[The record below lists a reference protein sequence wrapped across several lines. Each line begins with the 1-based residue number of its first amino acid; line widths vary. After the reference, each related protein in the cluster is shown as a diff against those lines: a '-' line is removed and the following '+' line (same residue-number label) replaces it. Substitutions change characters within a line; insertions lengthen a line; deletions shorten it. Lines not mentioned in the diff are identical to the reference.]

1 MTVRMIQ
8 FKAGDTFLHRLHPL
22 SKLLVASLVSIACF
36 LYASWIVPAALAV
49 LLALLHTP
57 KPIGFARLRAVL
69 ASLPLFVA
77 LIVLA
82 NVFLVRGDAVWW
94 RNAATGFVQSLRIVV
109 LIAAANLF
117 LAVTDPIDLSDAVVR
132 VLAPLRRVG
141 LRVGEISLMTMISF
155 SFIPL
160 MADEARRLQLA
171 QAARCGFPKR
181 GPAALRA
188 AVPLLVPLV
197 IGVFRRADEIDTAL
211 RVRCYRMDAPRSS
224 SRGAGW
230 RTADSFVCA
239 SGLVI
244 FIAGLYARHAHL

>member
-1 MTVRMIQ
+1 MARMIQ
-8 FKAGDTFLHRLHPL
+8 YTAGDTFLHRLHPL
-22 SKLLVASLVSIACF
+22 SKLLVAALVSIASF
-36 LYASWIVPAALAV
+36 LFVSWIAPVALAV
-49 LLALLHTP
+49 FLALLHAP
-57 KPIGFARLRAVL
+57 KPIGFARLRAVF

-82 NVFLVRGDAVWW
+82 NVFLVHGEALWW
-94 RNAATGFVQSLRIVV
+94 RNAVTGLAQSLRIVV

-132 VLAPLRRVG
+132 VLAPLRRIG
-141 LRVGEISLMTMISF
+141 LRVGEISLMTMIAF

-160 MADEARRLQLA
+160 MADEVRRLQLA

-181 GPAALRA
+181 GPAAIRA

-211 RVRCYRMDAPRSS
+211 HVRCYRMDAPRSS
-224 SRGAGW
+224 SRDAGW
-230 RTADSFVCA
+230 GRADSIVCA
-239 SGLVI
+239 AALVI
-244 FIAGLYARHAHL
+244 FFAGLYAHV